1 MFHRRNRI
9 VLAAGITVALITAM
23 AGPASAGASAGGQA
37 STPVPVDVTGDIS
50 WTTDYTNAPFTGVN
64 EETGTVHIALTDVTD
79 GGAAAGGNS
88 STYSISYNEDLT
100 ATTPDGCGIEQTGSF
115 TGSGPLVYNNST
127 SLGISIQPPAGS
139 DVSVLIR
146 IPYTVTYTTTVSGP
160 QDPCNPGI
168 STSTQ
173 GQQGIPL
180 CFTSQNEAPNISG
193 AFEGT
198 YPNGT
203 VDIACSGTNVDNGAS
218 IGFSVNGTL
227 TIGPW
232 LSYVA
237 LGDSYSSGN
246 GTPDEGGVCV
256 RSPDEAWPVLVP
268 GNANSILPLPTM
280 LSPVTLLACSGATS
294 TGLSTSPGEEDL
306 PAQINELTSL
316 QTPGA
321 PTSIVTV
328 TIGGDDGKDQGV
340 GFTNTLT
347 RCASGLPLT
356 CLVAVARELLWLKNQ
371 EPALLR
377 QDFTSI
383 MAAAPSA
390 TAFAVGYPLLFNP
403 LRVACPLSLL
413 ISPVNQALLNTLTRQ
428 LDADIQTAAASV
440 GATYVNVLSAFSGH
454 ELCSAS
460 PDVVSPLSTLKTQ
473 NWFHPNPDG
482 QQQIASLVAAAIV
495 ASQ

>member
-9 VLAAGITVALITAM
+9 VLATGITVALITAM
-23 AGPASAGASAGGQA
+23 AGPASAGASATGQA
-37 STPVPVDVTGDIS
+37 STPVPVDVTGDIT
-50 WTTDYTNAPFTGVN
+50 WTTDYTNAPYTGVN
-64 EETGTVHIALTDVTD
+64 QETGTAHIALTDVTD

-100 ATTPDGCGIEQTGSF
+100 ATTQDGCNIEQTGSF
-115 TGSGPLVYNNST
+115 SGSGSLVYNNST

-146 IPYTVTYTTTVSGP
+146 IPYTVTYTTTTSGP
-160 QDPCNPGI
+160 SPCDNQT

-180 CFTSQNEAPNISG
+180 CFTSPGEAPNISG

-203 VDIACSGTNVDNGAS
+203 VNLDCSGTNVDNGAS
-218 IGFSVNGTL
+218 IGFSVKGTL
-227 TIGPW
+227 TITPSG
-232 LSYVA
+232 LAYVA

-246 GTPDEGGVCV
+246 GTPDEMGDCV
-256 RSPDEAWPVLVP
+256 RSDEAWPMLVP
-268 GNANSILPLPTM
+268 GIADAVLPPATM
-280 LSPVTLLACSGATS
+280 LSPNVTLLACSGATS
-294 TGLSTSPGEEDL
+294 YGTSVSPEEDL
-306 PAQINELTSL
+306 PAQITQLTSL
-316 QTPGA
+316 QTPGP
-321 PTSIVTV
+321 PTAIVTV

-340 GFTNTLT
+340 GFRNTLLQCYLL
-347 RCASGLPLT
+347 RA
-356 CLVAVARELLWLKNQ
+356 CLAAFAQELKWLRNQ

-390 TAFAVGYPLLFNP
+390 TVFAVGYPLLFNP
-403 LRVACPLSLL
+403 RQGRCLTLSPGDQTL
-413 ISPVNQALLNTLTRQ
+413 INLLTRQ

-440 GATYVNVLSAFSGH
+440 PGVTYVNVLNAFSGH
-454 ELCSAS
+454 ELCSGV
-460 PDVVSPLSTLKTQ
+460 PYVVAPSLFESSHD
-473 NWFHPNPDG
+473 WFHPNVPG
-482 QQQIASLVAAAIV
+482 QGQIAGTVAAAIV